1 MSYDFLGRVLQM
13 TGGKSTRSIATRV
26 GMIHTTLTAHLTA
39 DVPNIETVLKI
50 AHSFNLPII
59 RLFIEAGYITEEQIR
74 HSLKPVSLDY
84 FTDLELQQEMLRRT
98 AIRSAQETTFNQ
110 ASTQGRFSQE
120 HTHHAGSSMT
130 GRTITETIQ
139 PAHTHNENQY
149 DQRASENEEALD
161 YL

>member
-1 MSYDFLGRVLQM
+1 
-13 TGGKSTRSIATRV
+13 
-26 GMIHTTLTAHLTA
+26 MIHTTLTAHLTA

-98 AIRSAQETTFNQ
+98 AVRSANEATFNQ

-120 HTHHAGSSMT
+120 HTHHAGGSMT
-130 GRTITETIQ
+130 TRTMTETMQ
-139 PAHTHNENQY
+139 PAHTYDENQY